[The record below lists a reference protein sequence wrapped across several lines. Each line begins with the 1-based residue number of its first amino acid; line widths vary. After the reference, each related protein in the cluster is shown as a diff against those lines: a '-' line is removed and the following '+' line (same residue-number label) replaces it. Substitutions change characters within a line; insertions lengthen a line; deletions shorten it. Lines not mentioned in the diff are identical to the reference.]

1 MAIIEGTIEGG
12 YTVPNMYY
20 YSVPNSQ
27 HITVPNTFRIP
38 SFHTPRTL
46 IYSNGTESISVVVH
60 DDNTVHIDVD
70 ALDFLLKAAGFDPS
84 SYTEREAEA
93 A

>member
-1 MAIIEGTIEGG
+1 MDVIKGFAEGG
-12 YTVPNMYY
+12 YVSWGDIKTNPLPLPLTYYLPKTV
-20 YSVPNSQ
+20 V
-27 HITVPNTFRIP
+27 
-38 SFHTPRTL
+38 
-46 IYSNGTESISVVVH
+46 YSNGTQSISVMVH
-60 DDNTVHIDVD
+60 NDNTVHIDVD